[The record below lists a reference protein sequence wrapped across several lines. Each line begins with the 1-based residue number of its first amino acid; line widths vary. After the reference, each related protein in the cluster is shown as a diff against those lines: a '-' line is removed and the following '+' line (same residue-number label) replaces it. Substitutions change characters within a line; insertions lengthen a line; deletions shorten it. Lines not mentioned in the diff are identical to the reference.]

1 MFRSRA
7 GRNPGAKPVT
17 RLNGGAHVAE
27 TPEAAASYTGR
38 SRMLWTFADQ
48 AVSSL
53 TNFALAIVVAKSV
66 TKDDFGAFA
75 LAALTTFGFVV
86 GLVRAFVGE
95 PFVVRFSAA
104 NQAERRRGTAHAG
117 GAALSFGALGA
128 VICLLIAAA
137 VGGRAGPPFAA
148 LALSL
153 PGLMLQDTWRH
164 MFFAAGRPAAATVND
179 LVWAVM
185 QFTLLGLLLA
195 GGSDSLFLITLA
207 WGMSA
212 LAAAFVGYL
221 QTGIAP
227 SPLATFSWVR
237 ETRDISVQLGL
248 GFTLNMGAINFVT
261 YAIGGIV
268 GLAAAGAMRAAQT
281 VLGPMNLVFAGF
293 NAFALPM
300 LSRAAV
306 AGDRLLRKALIGG
319 LALSGVAAVWV
330 AVLVLLPDRIGR
342 AILDDSWEGA
352 DQLMLPSGL
361 LLVSVALVV
370 GATNSLVA
378 LSRADLMLRLTS
390 IQAPLML
397 ILGVFGAW
405 QWGVV
410 AAAYGLLIAQT
421 VGVVTGWVLFIRA
434 DADPRRWAVQ
444 TEA

>member
-1 MFRSRA
+1 
-7 GRNPGAKPVT
+7 VT
-17 RLNGGAHVAE
+17 RLNSGAHVAE

-48 AVSSL
+48 ALSSL
-53 TNFALAIVVAKSV
+53 TNAALAIVVAKSV
-66 TKDDFGAFA
+66 GKDDFGAFA
-75 LAALTTFGFVV
+75 LALLTFTFIV

-104 NQAERRRGTAHAG
+104 NEAERRRGTAHG
-117 GAALSFGALGA
+117 SGAALTFGALGA
-128 VICLLIAAA
+128 VICLGVAALI
-137 VGGRAGPPFAA
+137 GGEAGPAFAA
-148 LALSL
+148 LAVSL

-179 LVWAVM
+179 FVWAVL
-185 QFTLLGLLLA
+185 QFVLLGLLLVNDD
-195 GGSDSLFLITLA
+195 DSIFLITLA

-212 LAAAFVGYL
+212 LVAAFVGYL

-268 GLAAAGAMRAAQT
+268 GLAAAGAMRATQT

-300 LSRAAV
+300 LSRAAA
-306 AGDRLLRKALIGG
+306 AGDRLLRQAFIGG
-319 LALSGVAAVWV
+319 VTLSGVAAVWV
-330 AVLVLLPDRIGR
+330 TILVLLPDRAGR
-342 AILDDSWEGA
+342 AILGDSWAGA
-352 DQLMLPSGL
+352 DRLMLPSGL
-361 LLVSVALVV
+361 LLVSVALVL
-370 GATNSLVA
+370 GATNALVA

-397 ILGVFGAW
+397 ILGVVGAW

-421 VGVVTGWVLFIRA
+421 VGVVAGWVLFIRA

-444 TEA
+444 AEV